1 MALKQISAVDRL
13 HTVFKERHQYA
24 REWKART
31 GGKVVGTFCTYV
43 PEEIIYAAGMLP
55 VRLFGAHEPQEV
67 SERHIASMYCPFCR
81 DVLAQGL
88 LGRYDYL
95 DGVIM
100 ANSCIHLRQA
110 FESWRIHIPAS
121 FTYFMYMPCNVRQ
134 PVAQNVLFEEL
145 KEFKAALETWKGQA
159 ITKSALEK
167 AIKVYNSDRRLL
179 KQAYEL
185 RKAGNPPIGGTE
197 AIDMVLA
204 SQVMD
209 KQEHVRL
216 LTTALEDWKHLT
228 VQKQGIRLMVVGS
241 EDDDAGLIQLAE
253 SLGSIVVADESC
265 TGSRYFWNES
275 EPADEPLEAI
285 ARRYLKRPPCPS
297 KDIDDISPHQRLK
310 FIIDLA
316 KEYRVQGVII
326 LQQKFCHPHELDQP
340 NLVQVLQQNNL
351 PSVLLEMDVTIPY
364 GQFRTRL
371 EAFLEMLA

>member
-1 MALKQISAVDRL
+1 MTLKQISAVDRL
-13 HTVFKERHQYA
+13 HTVFKDRHQYA

-95 DGVIM
+95 DGVVM

-110 FESWRIHIPAS
+110 FESWRIHIPAA

-145 KEFKAALETWKGQA
+145 KEFKAALEAWKGQA

-185 RKAGNPPIGGTE
+185 RKADNPPVGGTE

-216 LTTALEDWKHLT
+216 LTTALEDWRHST

-297 KDIDDISPHQRLK
+297 KDIDH
-310 FIIDLA
+310 A
-316 KEYRVQGVII
+316 
-326 LQQKFCHPHELDQP
+326 
-340 NLVQVLQQNNL
+340 
-351 PSVLLEMDVTIPY
+351 
-364 GQFRTRL
+364 
-371 EAFLEMLA
+371 